1 MCRHTGLVARALGV
15 SLNLRVLPAATP
27 TSMPIY
33 RAAWIRKSDLRSTQ
47 VDTLGLHILETQLT
61 FPISG

>member
-33 RAAWIRKSDLRSTQ
+33 PAALIQKSDLRSKQ
-47 VDTLGLHILETQLT
+47 VDTLGLYKLNPAHG
-61 FPISG
+61 PY